1 MILLLSG
8 GIDSV
13 AIWRLLDLPNA
24 VNFNIGTAPMSRE
37 NDSLAWASR
46 HFKRDYL
53 CRPLFMNREK
63 PNGWLPFR
71 NSLLVLAAAQI
82 DTTVILGA
90 VAEWAPDKN
99 FRWARRLEQA
109 VNEKG
114 SAAAATE
121 QLCIEMPFAQFS
133 KGQLLY
139 EYHQNF
145 GTAETQLLLDNTW
158 SCYQN
163 RQRPC
168 LLCGGCRQRIAAHH
182 QYTQLAGLPRPTE
195 TAARW
200 NIPLKD
206 RYRWIR
212 DNGVVGVRQIVAHT
226 RQDKALESF

>member
-109 VNEKG
+109 VNEKAQPLRRQSNCALRCRLRSFPKG
-114 SAAAATE
+114 NCYMSTTRTLVRRKLNFCSITLGRAIRIVSDPACCAAVAANGLRPITNTLNLPVCPDRPKR
-121 QLCIEMPFAQFS
+121 QHA
-133 KGQLLY
+133 
-139 EYHQNF
+139 
-145 GTAETQLLLDNTW
+145 GTF
-158 SCYQN
+158 
-163 RQRPC
+163 R
-168 LLCGGCRQRIAAHH
+168 
-182 QYTQLAGLPRPTE
+182 
-195 TAARW
+195 
-200 NIPLKD
+200 
-206 RYRWIR
+206 
-212 DNGVVGVRQIVAHT
+212 
-226 RQDKALESF
+226 